1 MESSELIPRT
11 KMDYERV
18 ELLKNAS
25 KEKIVPILPE
35 LLEWLQDMNWP
46 IAQDIEDIIANYEEY
61 LIPHIRA
68 VLKTKDGSWKYFLLH
83 GLINRLSNEK
93 LLELKPEL
101 LQIKFSPTNDEQL
114 EELTEQ
120 IDELLSR
127 ID

>member
-1 MESSELIPRT
+1 MEYSELIPRT

-18 ELLKNAS
+18 ALLKRAS
-25 KEKIVPILPE
+25 KAKIIPILPE
-35 LLEWLQDMNWP
+35 LLMWLQDMNWP
-46 IAQDIEDIIANYEEY
+46 IAQDIEDILVDFEEY

-68 VLKTKDGSWKYFLLH
+68 VIKTNDGGWKFFLLH

-101 LQIKFSPTNDEQL
+101 IRMRFSPTKDEIE
-114 EELTEQ
+114 EELTEK
-120 IDELLSR
+120 IDELLAR

>member
-1 MESSELIPRT
+1 MEYSELIPRT

-18 ELLKNAS
+18 ALLKRAS
-25 KEKIVPILPE
+25 KAKIIPILPE
-35 LLEWLQDMNWP
+35 LLKWLQDMNWP
-46 IAQDIEDIIANYEEY
+46 IAQDIEDILVDFEEY

-68 VLKTKDGSWKYFLLH
+68 VIKTNDGGWKFFLLH

-101 LQIKFSPTNDEQL
+101 IRMRFSPTKDEIE
-114 EELTEQ
+114 EELTEK
-120 IDELLSR
+120 IDELLAR